1 MIPVTIT
8 KKIINEEEII
18 NNNELAININLLD
31 F

>member
-1 MIPVTIT
+1 MIPVTIP